1 VDRILAVD
9 DGILDRCWAS
19 SRTLEAVD
27 PTSPTA
33 STRALPEVTMQ
44 PDSDEAS
51 KVAMMMVRMMLS
63 PSAIPWL
70 SRSRMAQVA
79 GCRLPIIAAPLLLQ
93 DRFTLIYA
101 DPAHA

>member
-1 VDRILAVD
+1 MGFWTELGVIA
-9 DGILDRCWAS
+9 
-19 SRTLEAVD
+19 RTLEAVD

-79 GCRLPIIAAPLLLQ
+79 GIAGCPS
-93 DRFTLIYA
+93 
-101 DPAHA
+101 